1 MPAEAVLDASVAAK
15 VFVPEEGAARAEA
28 FVMSDTPLI
37 APDFVL
43 VELANVATKRLRQG
57 LITRQMAER
66 MVIAA
71 RSLFNELVPAAGLIG
86 RAFEL
91 AANHGL
97 STYDAT
103 YVALAEQRGCAL
115 VTADLRLIAKV
126 EQANL
131 AVVVGPPP

>member
-15 VFVPEEGAARAEA
+15 VFIPEEGAERAEA
-28 FVMSDTPLI
+28 FVLSGARLI

-57 LITRQMAER
+57 VIPRQTAER
-66 MVIAA
+66 MVVAA
-71 RSLFNELVPAAGLIG
+71 TSLFDELLPAGGLIG

-91 AANHGL
+91 AADHGL

-103 YVALAEQRGCAL
+103 YVALAEQRRCIL
-115 VTADLRLIAKV
+115 VTADLRLIAKI
-126 EQANL
+126 EQASL
-131 AVVVGPPP
+131 AVAVRSP